1 MTPEELADLRS
12 YKWMSSRTPAIDALS
27 LFVPEGHEENPDVA
41 EMTARVGSSR
51 WYPVPGGHKVLF
63 PTKVAGTTR
72 SGSPSKRVGG
82 IMNTARLAVRAYLP

>member
-12 YKWMSSRTPAIDALS
+12 YMWMPSRIPASDALS
-27 LFVPEGHEENPDVA
+27 LFVQEGHEEDSAVA

-63 PTKVAGTTR
+63 PYEGGGHDQRGPHPRKG
-72 SGSPSKRVGG
+72 RVGS
-82 IMNTARLAVRAYLP
+82 